1 MVPMYLGKAD
11 VNTYDKGAGREFLVS
26 NGRGSYGFS
35 TVIGAN
41 TRREHGLLVVRPEGE
56 TRHSVLVSKIEETIF
71 HEKKKYQLSTNR
83 YKDLVYPDGYRYLQ
97 EYQGNPFPSMLF
109 VIHSILLKKSI
120 FMPQGKACTIVKYE
134 LLAAPDKIRIDLR
147 PLFAHRI
154 NSEVC
159 PEAAKG
165 ELEIISR
172 DNSSIGVEGKG
183 HRSYFSVTSG
193 AWTPKPLWYE
203 NLIYEQDDITEMPSV
218 DHLWS
223 PGHVSSEISEGD
235 VLYVILSDEPVTMP
249 TEEILS
255 IEKECSERF
264 ENILEQANLP
274 ALSSAEQDMIAASY
288 HLIDDRDD
296 PVSPVYTGY
305 PSVEFKARDTFVS
318 LPGLALATGREKIA
332 ERALRIWA
340 DICRNNDW
348 VMPERIAPDR
358 KCIFEAA
365 DNGLWFVYAAEK
377 FTKHVGLKDEHA
389 EIRTAARKIT
399 DRYLS
404 GIDRLDL
411 VCGDDMLLAVNSD
424 DPLRH
429 WMDAVAGGET
439 VVHRR
444 GYLVEVNALWHNA
457 LKVSEKFA
465 EADGDTAAAKKYAET
480 AEKCAASFREVF
492 WYADKK
498 CLYDWIDPSAPEKD
512 TAIRPNQ
519 IFAVSLP
526 YSPLTDDMA
535 RGVIRICWDE
545 LYTTYGLRTLDPRQD
560 KFKGRSEGRL
570 DQRMKARF
578 RGMAWPWLLG
588 EFISAFLKYN
598 PARTDLGWIFMRP
611 FNSHLRHRCLGGIAE
626 CFDGMMP
633 YKPHGDVLSAMALG
647 ELLRVLHEN
656 LQFDE

>member
-11 VNTYDKGAGREFLVS
+11 VNTYDKGAGREYLVS
-26 NGRGSYGFS
+26 NGRGGYGFS

-56 TRHSVLVSKIEETIF
+56 TQHSVLVSKIEETIF

-159 PEAAKG
+159 PEPGKG
-165 ELEIISR
+165 EFDLFYSE
-172 DNSSIGVEGKG
+172 NSSVGVEGKG
-183 HRSYFSVTSG
+183 HKSYFKSTSG
-193 AWTPKPLWYE
+193 TWAAKPLWYE
-203 NLIYEQDDITEMPSV
+203 NLIYEQDDIPEAPSV

-223 PGHVSSEISEGD
+223 PGYVSNDMAEGD
-235 VLYVILSDEPVTMP
+235 VLYVILSNEPISMSM
-249 TEEILS
+249 EDILS
-255 IEKECSERF
+255 VEKECSERF

-296 PVSPVYTGY
+296 PVSPVYSGY

-318 LPGLALATGREKIA
+318 LPGLTLATGREKIA
-332 ERALRIWA
+332 ARALRIWA
-340 DICRNNDW
+340 EICKENDW
-348 VMPERIAPDR
+348 VMPERIAPDKR
-358 KCIFEAA
+358 CVFEAA
-365 DNGLWFVYAAEK
+365 DNGLWFVYAADK
-377 FTKHVGLKDEHA
+377 YTKHVGVRNEDA
-389 EIRTAARKIT
+389 DIRDAARKIT
-399 DRYLS
+399 DRYTP
-404 GIDRLDL
+404 GIEPLDL
-411 VCGDDMLLAVNSD
+411 TCGKDLLLKVDSD

-429 WMDAVAGGET
+429 WMDAVAAGET

-444 GYLVEVNALWHNA
+444 GYLVEVNALWYNA

-465 EADGDTAAAKKYAET
+465 EADNDIPAKEKYAGM
-480 AEKCAASFREVF
+480 AEKCAGSFREIF
-492 WYADKK
+492 WNNEKS
-498 CLYDWIDPSAPEKD
+498 CLYDWIDPAASAKD

-519 IFAVSLP
+519 ILAASLS

-535 RGVIRICWDE
+535 KGVIRICWDE

-598 PARTDLGWIFMRP
+598 PTRTDLGWIFMRP

>member
-11 VNTYDKGAGREFLVS
+11 VNTYDKGAGREYLVS
-26 NGRGSYGFS
+26 NGRGGYGFS

-41 TRREHGLLVVRPEGE
+41 TRREHGLLVVRPEGK
-56 TRHSVLVSKIEETIF
+56 TQHSVLVSKIEETIF

-159 PEAAKG
+159 PEPGKG
-165 ELEIISR
+165 EFDLFYRE
-172 DNSSIGVEGKG
+172 NSTIGVEGKG
-183 HRSYFSVTSG
+183 HKSYFKATSG
-193 AWTPKPLWYE
+193 TWAAKPLWYE
-203 NLIYEQDDITEMPSV
+203 NLIYEQDDIPETPSV

-223 PGHVSSEISEGD
+223 PGYVSNDIAEGD
-235 VLYVILSDEPVTMP
+235 VLYVILSDEPITMSI
-249 TEEILS
+249 EEIIS
-255 IEKECSERF
+255 IETECSERF

-318 LPGLALATGREKIA
+318 LPGLTLATGREKIA
-332 ERALRIWA
+332 ARALRIWA
-340 DICRNNDW
+340 DICKENDW
-348 VMPERIAPDR
+348 VMPERIAPDK
-358 KCIFEAA
+358 KCVFEAA
-365 DNGLWFVYAAEK
+365 DNGLWFVYAADK
-377 FTKHVGLKDEHA
+377 YTKHVG
-389 EIRTAARKIT
+389 IREEDADIRDTARKIT
-399 DRYLS
+399 DRYTL
-404 GIDRLDL
+404 GINTLDL
-411 VCGDDMLLAVNSD
+411 TCEKNLLLKVDSD

-429 WMDAVAGGET
+429 WMDAVAAGET

-444 GYLVEVNALWHNA
+444 GYLVEVNALWYNA
-457 LKVSEKFA
+457 LKVSGKFA
-465 EADGDTAAAKKYAET
+465 EADNDIHAKEKYAEM
-480 AEKCAASFREVF
+480 AEKCADSFREIF
-492 WYADKK
+492 WNNERK
-498 CLYDWIDPSAPEKD
+498 CLYDWIDPAVSAKD

-519 IFAVSLP
+519 ILAASLS

-598 PARTDLGWIFMRP
+598 PTRTDLGWIFMRP

>member
-1 MVPMYLGKAD
+1 MYLGKAD
-11 VNTYDKGAGREFLVS
+11 VNTYDKGAGREYLVS
-26 NGRGSYGFS
+26 NGRGGYGFS

-41 TRREHGLLVVRPEGE
+41 TRREHGLLVVRPEGK
-56 TRHSVLVSKIEETIF
+56 TQHSVLVSKIEETIF

-159 PEAAKG
+159 PEPGKG
-165 ELEIISR
+165 EFDLFYRE
-172 DNSSIGVEGKG
+172 NSTIGVEGKG
-183 HRSYFSVTSG
+183 HKSYFKATSG
-193 AWTPKPLWYE
+193 TWAAKPLWYE
-203 NLIYEQDDITEMPSV
+203 NLIYEQDDIPETPSV

-223 PGHVSSEISEGD
+223 PGYVSNDIAEGD
-235 VLYVILSDEPVTMP
+235 VLYVILSDEPITMSI
-249 TEEILS
+249 EEIIS
-255 IEKECSERF
+255 IETECSERF

-318 LPGLALATGREKIA
+318 LPGLTLATGREKIA
-332 ERALRIWA
+332 ARALRIWA
-340 DICRNNDW
+340 DICKENDW
-348 VMPERIAPDR
+348 VMPERIAPDK
-358 KCIFEAA
+358 KCVFEAA
-365 DNGLWFVYAAEK
+365 DNGLWFVYAADK
-377 FTKHVGLKDEHA
+377 YTKHVG
-389 EIRTAARKIT
+389 IREEDADIRDTARKIT
-399 DRYLS
+399 DRYTL
-404 GIDRLDL
+404 GINTLDL
-411 VCGDDMLLAVNSD
+411 TCEKNLLLKVDSD

-429 WMDAVAGGET
+429 WMDAVAAGET

-444 GYLVEVNALWHNA
+444 GYLVEVNALWYNA

-465 EADGDTAAAKKYAET
+465 EADNDIHAKEKYAEM
-480 AEKCAASFREVF
+480 AEKCADSFREIF
-492 WYADKK
+492 WNNERK
-498 CLYDWIDPSAPEKD
+498 CLYDWIDPAVSAKD

-519 IFAVSLP
+519 ILAASLS

-588 EFISAFLKYN
+588 EFISAFLNYN
-598 PARTDLGWIFMRP
+598 PTRTDLGWIFMRP

>member
-1 MVPMYLGKAD
+1 MYLGKAD
-11 VNTYDKGAGREFLVS
+11 VNTYDKGAGREYLVS
-26 NGRGSYGFS
+26 NGRGGYGFS

-41 TRREHGLLVVRPEGE
+41 TRREHGLLVVRPEGK
-56 TRHSVLVSKIEETIF
+56 TQHSVLVSKIEETIF

-159 PEAAKG
+159 PEPGKG
-165 ELEIISR
+165 EFDLFYRE
-172 DNSSIGVEGKG
+172 NSTIGVEGKG
-183 HRSYFSVTSG
+183 HKSYFKATSG
-193 AWTPKPLWYE
+193 TWAAKPLWYE
-203 NLIYEQDDITEMPSV
+203 NLIYEQDDIPETPSV

-223 PGHVSSEISEGD
+223 PGYVSNDIAEGD
-235 VLYVILSDEPVTMP
+235 VLYLILSDEPITMSI
-249 TEEILS
+249 EEIIS
-255 IEKECSERF
+255 FETECSERF

-318 LPGLALATGREKIA
+318 LPGLTLATGREKIA
-332 ERALRIWA
+332 ARALRIWA
-340 DICRNNDW
+340 DICKENDW
-348 VMPERIAPDR
+348 VMPERIAPDK
-358 KCIFEAA
+358 KCVFEAA
-365 DNGLWFVYAAEK
+365 DNGLWFVYAADK
-377 FTKHVGLKDEHA
+377 YTKHVG
-389 EIRTAARKIT
+389 IREEDADIRDAARKIT
-399 DRYLS
+399 DRYTT
-404 GIDRLDL
+404 GINALDL
-411 VCGDDMLLAVNSD
+411 TCEKNLLLKVDSD

-429 WMDAVAGGET
+429 WMDAVAAGET

-444 GYLVEVNALWHNA
+444 GYLVEVNALWYNA

-465 EADGDTAAAKKYAET
+465 EADNDIPAKEKYAEM
-480 AEKCAASFREVF
+480 AEKCADSFREIF
-492 WYADKK
+492 WNNERK
-498 CLYDWIDPSAPEKD
+498 CLYDWIDPAVSAKD

-519 IFAVSLP
+519 ILAASLS

-535 RGVIRICWDE
+535 RGVTRICWDE

-598 PARTDLGWIFMRP
+598 PTRTDLGWIFMRP

>member
-1 MVPMYLGKAD
+1 MYLGKAD
-11 VNTYDKGAGREFLVS
+11 VNTYDKGAGREYLVS
-26 NGRGSYGFS
+26 NGRGGYGFS

-56 TRHSVLVSKIEETIF
+56 TQHSVLVSKIEETIF

-159 PEAAKG
+159 PEPSKG
-165 ELEIISR
+165 EFNLFQKE
-172 DNSSIGVEGKG
+172 NSLIGVEGKG
-183 HRSYFSVTSG
+183 LKSYFKAMAGTWSG
-193 AWTPKPLWYE
+193 KPLWYE
-203 NLIYEQDDITEMPSV
+203 NLIYEQDDISEAPSV

-223 PGHVSSEISEGD
+223 PGYVSKDITEGD
-235 VLYVILSDEPVTMP
+235 VLYIVLSNEPITM
-249 TEEILS
+249 TMEEILS
-255 IEKECSERF
+255 IEKESSERF

-296 PVSPVYTGY
+296 PVSPVYSGY

-318 LPGLALATGREKIA
+318 LPGLTLATGREKIA
-332 ERALRIWA
+332 ARALRIWIE
-340 DICRNNDW
+340 ICKENNW
-348 VMPERIAPDR
+348 VMPERMAPDK

-365 DNGLWFVYAAEK
+365 DNGLWFVYAADK
-377 FTKHVGLKDEHA
+377 YTKHVGIKEEDA
-389 EIRTAARKIT
+389 DIRTAARKIT
-399 DRYLS
+399 DRYIS
-404 GIDRLDL
+404 GIDLLDL
-411 VCGDDMLLAVNSD
+411 VCEENMLLRVDSD
-424 DPLRH
+424 DPKRH
-429 WMDAVAGGET
+429 WMDAVAAGET

-444 GYLVEVNALWHNA
+444 GYLTEVNALWYNA

-465 EADGDTAAAKKYAET
+465 EVDDDIPAKKKYAEM
-480 AEKCAASFREVF
+480 AHKCADSFRDIF
-492 WYADKK
+492 WYDEKK
-498 CLYDWIDPSAPEKD
+498 CLYDWIDPAVPVKD
-512 TAIRPNQ
+512 PAIRPNQ

-526 YSPLTDDMA
+526 HSPLTDDMA

-545 LYTTYGLRTLDPRQD
+545 LYTTYGLRTLDPRHD

-598 PARTDLGWIFMRP
+598 PTRTDLGWIFMRP

-626 CFDGMMP
+626 SFDGMMP

>member
-1 MVPMYLGKAD
+1 MYLGKAD
-11 VNTYDKGAGREFLVS
+11 VNTYDKGAGREYLVS
-26 NGRGSYGFS
+26 NGRGGYGFS

-41 TRREHGLLVVRPEGE
+41 TRREHGLLVVRPEGK
-56 TRHSVLVSKIEETIF
+56 TQHSVLVSKLEETIF

-159 PEAAKG
+159 PEPGKG
-165 ELEIISR
+165 EFDLFYRE
-172 DNSSIGVEGKG
+172 NSAIGVEGKG
-183 HRSYFSVTSG
+183 HKSYFKTTSG
-193 AWTPKPLWYE
+193 TWASKPLWYE
-203 NLIYEQDDITEMPSV
+203 NLIYEQDDIPEASSV

-223 PGHVSSEISEGD
+223 PGYVSNDMSEGD
-235 VLYVILSDEPVTMP
+235 VLYVILSDEPITMSL
-249 TEEILS
+249 EEILS
-255 IEKECSERF
+255 VEKECSERF

-318 LPGLALATGREKIA
+318 LPGLTLATGREKIA
-332 ERALRIWA
+332 ARALRIWA
-340 DICRNNDW
+340 GICKENDW
-348 VMPERIAPDR
+348 VMPERIAPDK
-358 KCIFEAA
+358 KCVFEAA
-365 DNGLWFVYAAEK
+365 DNGLWFVYAADK
-377 FTKHVGLKDEHA
+377 YTKHVG
-389 EIRTAARKIT
+389 IRKEDADIRDTARKIT
-399 DRYLS
+399 DRYTP
-404 GIDRLDL
+404 GINTLDL
-411 VCGDDMLLAVNSD
+411 TCEKNLLLKVDSD

-429 WMDAVAGGET
+429 WMDAVAAGET

-444 GYLVEVNALWHNA
+444 GYLVEVNALWYNA

-465 EADGDTAAAKKYAET
+465 EADNDIHAKEKYAEM
-480 AEKCAASFREVF
+480 AEKCADSFREIF
-492 WYADKK
+492 WNNERK
-498 CLYDWIDPSAPEKD
+498 CLYDWIDPAVSAKD

-519 IFAVSLP
+519 ILAASLS

-598 PARTDLGWIFMRP
+598 PTRTDLGWIFMRP

>member
-1 MVPMYLGKAD
+1 MYLGKAD
-11 VNTYDKGAGREFLVS
+11 VNTYDKGAGREYLVS
-26 NGRGSYGFS
+26 NGRGGYGFS

-56 TRHSVLVSKIEETIF
+56 TQHSVLVSKIEETIF
-71 HEKKKYQLSTNR
+71 HDKKKYQLSTNR

-120 FMPQGKACTIVKYE
+120 FMPQGKACTIIKYE

-159 PEAAKG
+159 PEPGK
-165 ELEIISR
+165 EEFDIFFKE
-172 DNSSIGVEGKG
+172 NSMIGVSGKG
-183 HRSYFSVTSG
+183 RKSYVKAMTGTWS
-193 AWTPKPLWYE
+193 AKPLWYE
-203 NLIYEQDDITEMPSV
+203 NLIYEQDDISEAPSV

-223 PGHVSSEISEGD
+223 PGYMSNEMEEGD
-235 VLYVILSDEPVTMP
+235 ALYIILSEEQISMTM
-249 TEEILS
+249 EEVIV
-255 IEKECSERF
+255 IEKESSERF

-274 ALSSAEQDMIAASY
+274 AFSSAEQDMIAASY
-288 HLIDDRDD
+288 HLIDDSDD
-296 PVSPVYTGY
+296 PVSPVYSGY

-318 LPGLALATGREKIA
+318 LPGLTLATGREKIA
-332 ERALRIWA
+332 ERALRLWIE
-340 DICRNNDW
+340 ICKENDW
-348 VMPERIAPDR
+348 VMPERLAPDK

-365 DNGLWFVYAAEK
+365 DNGLWFVYAADK
-377 FTKHVGLKDEHA
+377 YTKHVG
-389 EIRTAARKIT
+389 IREEDADIRIAARKIT
-399 DRYLS
+399 DRYIS
-404 GIDRLDL
+404 GIDLLDL
-411 VCGDDMLLAVNSD
+411 TCEDNMLLRINSD
-424 DPLRH
+424 DPKRH
-429 WMDAVAGGET
+429 WMDAVAAGET

-444 GYLVEVNALWHNA
+444 GYLTEVNALWYNA
-457 LKVSEKFA
+457 LKASEKFA
-465 EADGDTAAAKKYAET
+465 EADNDIPAKEKYADM
-480 AEKCAASFREVF
+480 ALKCAVSFRKIF
-492 WYADKK
+492 WNDEKK
-498 CLYDWIDPSAPEKD
+498 CLFDWIDPEISVKD
-512 TAIRPNQ
+512 TSIRPNQ

-526 YSPLTDDMA
+526 NSPLTDDMA
-535 RGVIRICWDE
+535 NGVIRICWDE

-598 PARTDLGWIFMRP
+598 PTRTDLGWIFMRP

>member
-1 MVPMYLGKAD
+1 MYLGKAD
-11 VNTYDKGAGREFLVS
+11 VNTYDKGAGREYLVS
-26 NGRGSYGFS
+26 NGRGGYGFS

-41 TRREHGLLVVRPEGE
+41 TRREHGLLVVRPEGK
-56 TRHSVLVSKIEETIF
+56 TQHSVLVSKIEETIF

-159 PEAAKG
+159 PEPGKG
-165 ELEIISR
+165 EFDLFYRE
-172 DNSSIGVEGKG
+172 NSTIGVEGKG
-183 HRSYFSVTSG
+183 HKSYFKATSG
-193 AWTPKPLWYE
+193 TWAAKPLWYE
-203 NLIYEQDDITEMPSV
+203 NLIYEQDDIPETPSV

-223 PGHVSSEISEGD
+223 PGYVSNDIAEGD
-235 VLYVILSDEPVTMP
+235 VLYVILSDEPVTMSI
-249 TEEILS
+249 EEIIS
-255 IEKECSERF
+255 IETECSDRF

-318 LPGLALATGREKIA
+318 LPGLTLATGREKIA
-332 ERALRIWA
+332 ATALRIWA
-340 DICRNNDW
+340 DICKENDW
-348 VMPERIAPDR
+348 VMPERIAPDK
-358 KCIFEAA
+358 KCVFEAA
-365 DNGLWFVYAAEK
+365 DNGLWFVYAADK
-377 FTKHVGLKDEHA
+377 YTKHVG
-389 EIRTAARKIT
+389 IREEDADIRDTARKIT
-399 DRYLS
+399 DRYTL
-404 GIDRLDL
+404 GINTLDL
-411 VCGDDMLLAVNSD
+411 TCEKNLLLKVDSD

-429 WMDAVAGGET
+429 WMDAVAAGET

-444 GYLVEVNALWHNA
+444 GYLVEVNALWYNA

-465 EADGDTAAAKKYAET
+465 EADNDIPAKEKYAEM
-480 AEKCAASFREVF
+480 AEKCADSFREIF
-492 WYADKK
+492 WNNERK
-498 CLYDWIDPSAPEKD
+498 CLYDWIDPAVSAKD

-519 IFAVSLP
+519 ILAASLS

-598 PARTDLGWIFMRP
+598 PTRTDLGWIFMRP

>member
-11 VNTYDKGAGREFLVS
+11 VNTYDKGAGREYLVS
-26 NGRGSYGFS
+26 NGRGGYGFS

-41 TRREHGLLVVRPEGE
+41 TRREHGLLVVRPEGK
-56 TRHSVLVSKIEETIF
+56 TQHSVLVSKIEETIF

-159 PEAAKG
+159 PEPGKG
-165 ELEIISR
+165 EFDLFYRE
-172 DNSSIGVEGKG
+172 NSTIGVEGKG
-183 HRSYFSVTSG
+183 HKSYFKATSG
-193 AWTPKPLWYE
+193 TWAAKPLWYE
-203 NLIYEQDDITEMPSV
+203 NLIYEQDDIPETPSV

-223 PGHVSSEISEGD
+223 PGYVSNDIAEGD
-235 VLYVILSDEPVTMP
+235 VLYVILSDEPITMSI
-249 TEEILS
+249 EEIIS
-255 IEKECSERF
+255 IETECSERF

-318 LPGLALATGREKIA
+318 LPGLTLATGREKIA
-332 ERALRIWA
+332 ARALRIWA
-340 DICRNNDW
+340 DICKENDW
-348 VMPERIAPDR
+348 VMPERIAPDK
-358 KCIFEAA
+358 KCVFEAA
-365 DNGLWFVYAAEK
+365 DNGLWFVYAADK
-377 FTKHVGLKDEHA
+377 YTKHVG
-389 EIRTAARKIT
+389 IREEDADIRDTARKIT
-399 DRYLS
+399 DRYTL
-404 GIDRLDL
+404 GINTLDL
-411 VCGDDMLLAVNSD
+411 TCEKNLLLKVNSD

-429 WMDAVAGGET
+429 WMDAVAAGET

-444 GYLVEVNALWHNA
+444 GYLVEVNALWYNA

-465 EADGDTAAAKKYAET
+465 EADNDIHAKEKYAEM
-480 AEKCAASFREVF
+480 AEKCADSFREIF
-492 WYADKK
+492 WNNERK
-498 CLYDWIDPSAPEKD
+498 CLYDWIDPAVSAKD

-519 IFAVSLP
+519 ILAASLS

-598 PARTDLGWIFMRP
+598 PTRTDLGWIFMRP